1 MEFLVIGRTRLQFTV
16 QSGKRLHQVAGL
28 VIAFDGRKPVCDERH
43 ALLGRGC
50 LTLIESGY
58 GSIEQCGGR

>member
-1 MEFLVIGRTRLQFTV
+1 MELLVIGRTRLQFAV
-16 QSGKRLHQVAGL
+16 QLGERLYQVTGL
-28 VIAFDGRKPVCDERH
+28 MIAFDGRKPVCDERH

-58 GSIEQCGGR
+58 GSIEQCSGR